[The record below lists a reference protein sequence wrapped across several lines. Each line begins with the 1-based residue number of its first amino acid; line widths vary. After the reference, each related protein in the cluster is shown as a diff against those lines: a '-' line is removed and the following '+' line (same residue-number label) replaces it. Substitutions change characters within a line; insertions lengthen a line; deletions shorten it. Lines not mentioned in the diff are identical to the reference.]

1 MEGPSLVILKE
12 DVAPFKGKIIKVA
25 KGYAK
30 LDFSLLQHKK
40 VVDFKTWGKHF
51 LICFKNFTVRVHF
64 GLFGNYRIND
74 HKKGVNASVHLAFAN
89 GELNCYVASAKIIDE
104 DLNEV
109 YDWRLD
115 MLSPKW
121 SAAYVKKL
129 LLQQDKNKQ
138 IGDLLLDAD
147 IFSGVGNI
155 IRNEVLYRVKIHPE
169 SKLGNIPPEK
179 IAALIKQTKIYSKD
193 FLKWKKK
200 NELAK
205 HWEVYEQ
212 KECPLHHPL
221 QKKYT
226 GKTKRRSYICKQCM
240 VKY

>member
-12 DVAPFKGKIIKVA
+12 EVAPFKGKIIKEA

-30 LDFSLLQHKK
+30 IDFSQLEHKK
-40 VVDFKTWGKHF
+40 VIDFKTWGKHF
-51 LICFKNFTVRVHF
+51 LICFKDFTVRVHF

-74 HKKGVNASVHLAFAN
+74 RKKGVNASVHLAFSN
-89 GELNCYVASAKIIDE
+89 GELNCYVASAKIIKE
-104 DLNEV
+104 DLDEV

-115 MLSPKW
+115 MLSAKW
-121 SAAYVKKL
+121 SAAYVKKML
-129 LLQQDKNKQ
+129 LEQDKNKQ
-138 IGDLLLDAD
+138 IGDLLLNAD

-155 IRNEVLYRVKIHPE
+155 IRNEVLYRVKVHPE
-169 SKLGNIPPEK
+169 SKLGDIPPEK
-179 IAALIKQTKIYSKD
+179 ITALIKQTRTYSKD

-200 NELAK
+200 DELKK

-212 KECPLHHPL
+212 KECPLKHPI

-226 GKTKRRSYICKQCM
+226 GKTKRRSYICKTCM
-240 VKY
+240 KKY